1 MQTSSSSRLALR
13 AQPRFALNP
22 LTALVLKV
30 LAIAPGAWGI
40 QGVLAQE
47 VQFNDAF
54 LPEDSRNLDLGKY
67 QAGNPVTPGQY
78 RADVLLNGQ
87 LNSRQDIRIE
97 AQPDG
102 SKPVVCMDHG
112 LLERQGVDMSK
123 LSEPLDTTGCV
134 SLGSLIQGASASFS
148 PENQALDL
156 SIPQAALKRN
166 SRGYVS
172 PELWDRGVTAGMLS
186 YTFNAN
192 RNRTR
197 TGDYDSAFM
206 GLNAGLNLGDWR
218 LRHNASMSW
227 QSRQGNKYQALD
239 TYAQRDVTAL
249 KSQLTVGE
257 SNTSG
262 EIFDTL
268 SFRGVQLASDDRMLP
283 DSMRGYAPV
292 IRGIARTN
300 ARVTIRQAGNVLLET
315 TVAPGAF
322 VIDDLYSTGY
332 GGDLNVSVAE
342 ADGTEQNFIVPYAS
356 VSQLLR
362 PGTSRFSFT
371 AGETR
376 NNFVDQQA
384 RVLQGTLQYGLNNT
398 FTGFGGLQ
406 SSDHYTAL
414 LTGLA
419 FGTPIGA
426 MAVDVT
432 HAQTELAA
440 GTAKGQSMRVS
451 RSEERRVGKECPV

>member
-40 QGVLAQE
+40 QGALAQE

-67 QAGNPVTPGQY
+67 QTGNPVTPGQY

-172 PELWDRGVTAGMLS
+172 PELWDRGVTASMLS

-332 GGDLNVSVAE
+332 GLSL
-342 ADGTEQNFIVPYAS
+342 I
-356 VSQLLR
+356 
-362 PGTSRFSFT
+362 
-371 AGETR
+371 
-376 NNFVDQQA
+376 
-384 RVLQGTLQYGLNNT
+384 
-398 FTGFGGLQ
+398 
-406 SSDHYTAL
+406 H
-414 LTGLA
+414 
-419 FGTPIGA
+419 I
-426 MAVDVT
+426 
-432 HAQTELAA
+432 
-440 GTAKGQSMRVS
+440 
-451 RSEERRVGKECPV
+451 